1 VDLSF
6 VLNCYGE
13 LLDLAESLLDDEIA
27 GGLEEDFYAHGQALL
42 EALVQLLHD
51 ERKRGRSLIIPLSL
65 LRRFLFICPSLFTR
79 FEHLA
84 ALLALL
90 LFTTSSE
97 TEQRDLLGVLSILL
111 NALPAAAAASPAVHD
126 FVLPFLV
133 FPLLH
138 SVASSPSD
146 PQARLL
152 SSKLLTRVEVMMQ
165 TKLRPQQPAGGDS
178 ADGGAWAA
186 PADLTLDLV
195 EKVGLVDLFKKAE
208 KLQRWVLSKDG
219 GTCACV
225 CRVCVVCVS
234 CVCRVC
240 VVCVS
245 LVVCVSCACRWSCAC
260 RVRVVSCRVV
270 SCVVTSGCQ

>member
-65 LRRFLFICPSLFTR
+65 LRRFLFICPSLFTC

-138 SVASSPSD
+138 SVASSPFD

-165 TKLRPQQPAGGDS
+165 TKLRPQPQPQQPAGVDS
-178 ADGGAWAA
+178 TARAA

-208 KLQRWVLSKDG
+208 KLQRWVLRKDG
-219 GTCACV
+219 GTCVVWCV
-225 CRVCVVCVS
+225 CVACVVC
-234 CVCRVC
+234 
-240 VVCVS
+240 
-245 LVVCVSCACRWSCAC
+245 
-260 RVRVVSCRVV
+260 VV
-270 SCVVTSGCQ
+270 SCVVTSGCR